1 MIIQE
6 GVVSKSLLLCPS
18 GNALKAASDVLHV
31 AKL

>member
-1 MIIQE
+1 MILQE
-6 GVVSKSLLLCPS
+6 EVVSKSVQLCPS

>member
-6 GVVSKSLLLCPS
+6 GVVSKSLLICPS
-18 GNALKAASDVLHV
+18 GNALKAASDALHV